1 MLHHPN
7 SDQLLQVCYF
17 YLPPLNGKPAEV
29 ITVLNCASDTIRIPM
44 PEEDMELP
52 AFFQR
57 SITPTEYKEFG
68 SKSTWRIFSA
78 WSELETDHQKYK
90 VSPATMVVLLGC
102 QQDKPLQ
109 EHLAVA

>member
-1 MLHHPN
+1 MLRLKN
-7 SDQLLQVCYF
+7 VDSSRSSSGIGIRMVSDAQLST
-17 YLPPLNGKPAEV
+17 V
-29 ITVLNCASDTIRIPM
+29 ITSAG
-44 PEEDMELP
+44 LP
-52 AFFQR
+52 FKEG

-68 SKSTWRIFSA
+68 SKSTWRIFFS

>member
-17 YLPPLNGKPAEV
+17 YLPSLNGKPAEV

-44 PEEDMELP
+44 PEEDLELSK
-52 AFFQR
+52 FFKR
-57 SITPTEYKEFG
+57 RITPSEYKEFG
-68 SKSTWRIFSA
+68 TKSIWRIFSS
-78 WSELETDHQKYK
+78 WSELETDHQEYK
-90 VSPATMVVLLGC
+90 VSPANIGMLLDFRN
-102 QQDKPLQ
+102 DKPLQ

>member
-7 SDQLLQVCYF
+7 SDQLPQVYYF
-17 YLPPLNGKPAEV
+17 YLPSLNGKPAEV
-29 ITVLNCASDTIRIPM
+29 ISVVNCTSDLIRIPM
-44 PEEDMELP
+44 PEEDLELS

-57 SITPTEYKEFG
+57 NITPTEYKKFG
-68 SKSTWRIFSA
+68 SKSTWRIFSS

-90 VSPATMVVLLGC
+90 VSMATMLILLSY

>member
-1 MLHHPN
+1 MLHQTNP
-7 SDQLLQVCYF
+7 DQLPQVCYF
-17 YLPPLNGKPAEV
+17 YLPSLNDKPAEV
-29 ITVLNCASDTIRIPM
+29 IGVVNCTSDTIRIPM
-44 PEEDMELP
+44 PEEDLELS

-57 SITPTEYKEFG
+57 NITPTEYEAF
-68 SKSTWRIFSA
+68 SNQSTWRIFSS

-90 VSPATMVVLLGC
+90 VNLATMLILLSY